1 MEHNNALI
9 NIAKTTGG
17 IDKETLKTFAVLI
30 SPFAPHIGEEVW
42 SMLGG
47 TGSVFSAGWPEY
59 DDEMTK
65 EDTIEI
71 PVQVNGKVKCTVE
84 AAVDADRD
92 TVMELARK
100 AVANRINGTIVKEI
114 YVPGKI
120 LNFVVK

>member
-1 MEHNNALI
+1 
-9 NIAKTTGG
+9 
-17 IDKETLKTFAVLI
+17 
-30 SPFAPHIGEEVW
+30 
-42 SMLGG
+42 
-47 TGSVFSAGWPEY
+47 
-59 DDEMTK
+59 MTK

-84 AAVDADRD
+84 AAADADRD